1 MMTFRIRHFIVSN
14 FSPTGIATEGQKIII
29 IMYIQGVAKITIGNI
44 YILETITD
52 MLFEISGS
60 VYPYYT

>member
-1 MMTFRIRHFIVSN
+1 
-14 FSPTGIATEGQKIII
+14 
-29 IMYIQGVAKITIGNI
+29 MYIQGVAKITIGNI